1 MARTTQ
7 VRRRS
12 TQSEELRKERER
24 CEVLFIK
31 FHTRSQRPLTKR
43 DAATEARLLAQLRAA
58 SQREYEYFFPRK
70 ERERCEVL
78 FIKFHTRSQRPLTKR
93 EYEYFRVETVEAASP
108 TPARGTK
115 RPRTIPAETQVIT
128 APVDATR

>member
-58 SQREYEYFFPRK
+58 SQREYEYF
-70 ERERCEVL
+70 
-78 FIKFHTRSQRPLTKR
+78 
-93 EYEYFRVETVEAASP
+93 RVETVEAASP

-115 RPRTIPAETQVIT
+115 RPRTIPAEAQVIT